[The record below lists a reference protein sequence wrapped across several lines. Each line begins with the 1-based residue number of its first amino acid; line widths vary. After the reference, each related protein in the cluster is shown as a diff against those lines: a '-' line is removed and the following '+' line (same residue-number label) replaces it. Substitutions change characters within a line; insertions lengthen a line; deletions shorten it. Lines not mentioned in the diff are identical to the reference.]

1 MDIKLPNDLGLG
13 LKIGSNFAINESL
26 KIGIAV
32 SYTQTLSRF
41 KVEDTVSGA
50 NGTISNCIFIRGR
63 QKRIWCIF

>member
-1 MDIKLPNDLGLG
+1 LDIKLPNDLGLG

-32 SYTQTLSRF
+32 SYTQTLSKF

-50 NGTISNCIFIRGR
+50 NGTIKAFAPLGFTTEISCKF
-63 QKRIWCIF
+63 